1 MLIQETK
8 CKSQMSKKLTV
19 IQLEPG
25 LNFQAR
31 EEQNVKRR
39 VYDALNVLIAADIL
53 ERDQKTVFYKERK
66 SRKSNLVLESKTY
79 LPEFLEIKKEIDF

>member
-1 MLIQETK
+1 
-8 CKSQMSKKLTV
+8 
-19 IQLEPG
+19 
-25 LNFQAR
+25 
-31 EEQNVKRR
+31 